1 MFLSSLYER
10 FIAPL
15 LFPQQNECPICQR
28 FLGGTACL
36 CSVCESQL
44 KKQRLADEKAL
55 FRVPPVRNC
64 LSVYAYKGA
73 ARQMVHLLKYR
84 SAVSLS
90 QPLGEAMCMR
100 LIHQRALYKRID
112 LVIPVPLHPSR
123 QEERGYNQ
131 AELLAKVLCETCRMP
146 LQPEVLVRVK
156 KTGSQV
162 GRTRVQRMEAMRHVF
177 AVTDGHAVKDKC
189 ILLVDDVFTTGAT
202 ALSCADALYAAG
214 AQEVAV
220 ITVCRA

>member
-1 MFLSSLYER
+1 MRLSSLYEC
-10 FIAPL
+10 FIAPI
-15 LFPQQNECPICQR
+15 LFPQQNVCPVCHR
-28 FLGGTACL
+28 FLSGTACL

-90 QPLGEAMCMR
+90 QPLGEAMCLR

-146 LQPEVLVRVK
+146 LRTELLVRVK

-162 GRTRVQRMEAMRHVF
+162 GRSRSERIHALRGAFEAEDPSALYNR
-177 AVTDGHAVKDKC
+177 C
-189 ILLVDDVFTTGAT
+189 ILLVDDVLTTGAT
-202 ALSCADALYAAG
+202 ALSCGDALYRAG
-214 AQEVAV
+214 AKEVAL
-220 ITVCRA
+220 ITACRA